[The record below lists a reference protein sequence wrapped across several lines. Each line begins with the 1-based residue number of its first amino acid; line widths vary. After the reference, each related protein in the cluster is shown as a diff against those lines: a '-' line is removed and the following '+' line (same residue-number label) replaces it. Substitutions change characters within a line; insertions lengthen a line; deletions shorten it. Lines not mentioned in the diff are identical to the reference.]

1 MLLKANDFG
10 KGLKK
15 GETFS
20 FRDIAAEARQIME
33 SAHRERDRI
42 IAKAQAD
49 VEQVRR
55 EATERGYRKGYDE
68 GVVAGR
74 EAGSSEALAE
84 ARQEFSQNCNSALT
98 CLKEALEQLDQQK
111 QQVLW
116 QAEQSLV
123 KLSIDIAGQIVKC
136 VVAENP
142 DVAGANVKAALEM
155 VARGSDVVVKV
166 NPGDISYLESMLADD
181 KDVLGKYNN
190 IKIEQDMK
198 IANGGCVL
206 LAGQGQIDAQ
216 IDTQIGH
223 IVKELLMSGGDAGS
237 KDKSEEPDGTK

>member
-10 KGLKK
+10 KNLTK

-20 FRDIAAEARQIME
+20 FRDIAVEARQIME
-33 SAHRERDRI
+33 SAHRERDRM
-42 IAKAQAD
+42 IATAQAGI
-49 VEQVRR
+49 EQARK

-68 GVVAGR
+68 GIAAGR
-74 EAGSSEALAE
+74 EEGSSAALAE
-84 ARQEFSQNCNSALT
+84 ARKEFSQNGNSALA
-98 CLKEALEQLDQQK
+98 CLKEAMEQLDQQK

-123 KLSIDIAGQIVKC
+123 RLSIGIASQIVKR
-136 VVAENP
+136 VAAEDS
-142 DVAGANVKAALEM
+142 DVTGANVKAALEM

-206 LAGQGQIDAQ
+206 LAGHGQIDAQ
-216 IDTQIGH
+216 LDTQISH
-223 IVKELLMSGGDAGS
+223 IARELLMSKDDTGT
-237 KDKSEEPDGTK
+237 KDKS

>member
-10 KGLKK
+10 KSLKK

-33 SAHRERDRI
+33 SAHREHDRL
-42 IAKAQAD
+42 IATAQAGI
-49 VEQVRR
+49 EHACK
-55 EATERGYRKGYDE
+55 EATERGYRQGYDE
-68 GVVAGR
+68 GIAAGR
-74 EAGSSEALAE
+74 EEGSSTALAE
-84 ARQEFSQNCNSALT
+84 ARKEFSQNGNSALT

-123 KLSIDIAGQIVKC
+123 KLSIDIASQIVKR
-136 VVAENP
+136 VVAEDP
-142 DVAGANVKAALEM
+142 DVTVANVKAALEM

-166 NPGDISYLESMLADD
+166 NPGDISYLESMLADNG
-181 KDVLGKYNN
+181 DVLGKYNN
-190 IKIEQDMK
+190 VKIEQDLK

-206 LAGQGQIDAQ
+206 LTGQGQIDAQ
-216 IDTQIGH
+216 LDTQIGH
-223 IVKELLMSGGDAGS
+223 IAKELLMSKDVAGI
-237 KDKSEEPDGTK
+237 KDKS